1 MNVNQKKTI
10 KTCIC
15 CKKSGH
21 NITTCYSAV
30 RHGILIENH
39 IQAMVEVCTTDIKV
53 KLSRYLRNLSILQQK
68 ILSNRIG
75 ENHLSC
81 SVVLRYFVDKLTS
94 RKIMRNIYRRSQ
106 PQKILSLPCDPI
118 ISPSISIKSERKRLF

>member
-1 MNVNQKKTI
+1 MNNHKKKSI

-30 RHGILIENH
+30 RQGILIENH

-75 ENHLSC
+75 ENNLSC
-81 SVVLRYFVDKLTS
+81 SVVLRYFVDKSTS
-94 RKIMRNIYRRSQ
+94 RKIMRNIYNRS
-106 PQKILSLPCDPI
+106 SLLNIYLPYDPI
-118 ISPSISIKSERKRLF
+118 ISPSISVKPERKRLI